1 MDVSINVGYFGP
13 HISDDKDLFKKLDD
27 IGVSCVWTAEAYGYD
42 AVTPLAYFSALTN
55 NMNIGSGIMQ
65 IPARTPAMTAMTAV
79 TLDQMSKGRFRLGLG
94 VSGPQV
100 VEGWHGV
107 PYGKPLA
114 KTREYVELVRNIIK
128 REGKVEHNGE
138 YYELPLSG
146 ENTTG
151 LGKPL
156 KLIDQPFRDE
166 IPIYLAAVGLKNVEM
181 TAEIADGWLPFMY
194 SPLKGEEIYKDS
206 LTNGFK
212 KSGVS
217 DKKDK
222 FEIVT
227 TVIGRVC
234 EEEEVD
240 EYLYPARNV
249 YTLYVGGMGAKS
261 KNFYYNLFC
270 EYGYEDIADEL
281 QNLYLSGNKK
291 ESEKMFTIVL
301 IEPQIPPN
309 TGSTG
314 RLCGA
319 TNTRLHVVGKL
330 GFELS
335 DRTLKRAGLDYWKHV
350 DLQEHVDIEAFW
362 LWAAGRD
369 ASCGGAGGRRSARL
383 RRGQRLPPSAS
394 TVLPRAPALYDRS
407 FTRPRRS

>member
-1 MDVSINVGYFGP
+1 
-13 HISDDKDLFKKLDD
+13 
-27 IGVSCVWTAEAYGYD
+27 
-42 AVTPLAYFSALTN
+42 
-55 NMNIGSGIMQ
+55 
-65 IPARTPAMTAMTAV
+65 MTAV

-156 KLIDQPFRDE
+156 KLIDQPLRDE

-234 EEEEVD
+234 DEEEVD

-291 ESEKMFTIVL
+291 ESEKMFPKELLEELTL
-301 IEPQIPPN
+301 
-309 TGSTG
+309 
-314 RLCGA
+314 
-319 TNTRLHVVGKL
+319 VGTK
-330 GFELS
+330 
-335 DRTLKRAGLDYWKHV
+335 K
-350 DLQEHVDIEAFW
+350 DIEKKVEMW
-362 LWAAGRD
+362 KESNVTEISL
-369 ASCGGAGGRRSARL
+369 S
-383 RRGQRLPPSAS
+383 LPIDFE
-394 TVLPRAPALYDRS
+394 TVKFIKELL
-407 FTRPRRS
+407 

>member
-1 MDVSINVGYFGP
+1 MCIRDR
-13 HISDDKDLFKKLDD
+13 
-27 IGVSCVWTAEAYGYD
+27 
-42 AVTPLAYFSALTN
+42 PL
-55 NMNIGSGIMQ
+55 
-65 IPARTPAMTAMTAV
+65 
-79 TLDQMSKGRFRLGLG
+79 
-94 VSGPQV
+94 
-100 VEGWHGV
+100 
-107 PYGKPLA
+107 
-114 KTREYVELVRNIIK
+114 
-128 REGKVEHNGE
+128 
-138 YYELPLSG
+138 
-146 ENTTG
+146 
-151 LGKPL
+151 
-156 KLIDQPFRDE
+156 RDE

-234 EEEEVD
+234 DEEEVD

-291 ESEKMFTIVL
+291 ESEKMFPKELLEELTL
-301 IEPQIPPN
+301 
-309 TGSTG
+309 
-314 RLCGA
+314 
-319 TNTRLHVVGKL
+319 VGTK
-330 GFELS
+330 
-335 DRTLKRAGLDYWKHV
+335 K
-350 DLQEHVDIEAFW
+350 DIEKKVEMW
-362 LWAAGRD
+362 KESNVTEISL
-369 ASCGGAGGRRSARL
+369 S
-383 RRGQRLPPSAS
+383 LPIDFE
-394 TVLPRAPALYDRS
+394 TVKFIKELL
-407 FTRPRRS
+407 

>member
-1 MDVSINVGYFGP
+1 
-13 HISDDKDLFKKLDD
+13 
-27 IGVSCVWTAEAYGYD
+27 
-42 AVTPLAYFSALTN
+42 
-55 NMNIGSGIMQ
+55 MNIGSGIMQ

-156 KLIDQPFRDE
+156 KLIDQPLRDE

-181 TAEIADGWLPFMY
+181 TAEIAEGWLPFMY

-234 EEEEVD
+234 DEEEVD

-291 ESEKMFTIVL
+291 ESEKMFPKELLEELTL
-301 IEPQIPPN
+301 
-309 TGSTG
+309 
-314 RLCGA
+314 
-319 TNTRLHVVGKL
+319 VGTK
-330 GFELS
+330 
-335 DRTLKRAGLDYWKHV
+335 K
-350 DLQEHVDIEAFW
+350 DIEKKVEM
-362 LWAAGRD
+362 LTE
-369 ASCGGAGGRRSARL
+369 SNVTEISL
-383 RRGQRLPPSAS
+383 SLPIDFE
-394 TVLPRAPALYDRS
+394 TVKFIKELL
-407 FTRPRRS
+407 